1 MKLQINK
8 EQANILIKRKISLI
22 ESKQGITIG
31 LIILIG
37 LSSFIWIFIF
47 TLILYF
53 LFIPLIIVLFL
64 KLSSINKEIADI
76 NFKLAGA
83 SEKVRTK
90 EFGIEKRQKFDKK
103 THKLC
108 DKCGYVCQSVS
119 EFCPNCG
126 NKIKKI

>member
-1 MKLQINK
+1 MKLQINE
-8 EQANILIKRKISLI
+8 EQGNILIERKKSLTA
-22 ESKQGITIG
+22 SKKSITIG

-53 LFIPLIIVLFL
+53 LFIPLIIVLSL
-64 KLSSINKEIADI
+64 KLSSINKEVTDI

-83 SEKVRTK
+83 SEKIRTK
-90 EFGIEKRQKFDKK
+90 DFEIEKKQKFNKK